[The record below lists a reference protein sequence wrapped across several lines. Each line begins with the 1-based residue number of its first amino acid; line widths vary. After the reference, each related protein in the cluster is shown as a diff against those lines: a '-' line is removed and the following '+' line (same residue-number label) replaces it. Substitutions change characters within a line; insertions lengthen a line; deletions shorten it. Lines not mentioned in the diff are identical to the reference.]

1 MAEKIQLEVVT
12 PERRVLAEPVD
23 MVTVPGL
30 GGELGI
36 LPGHT
41 PLISQLQTGV
51 LTYVQEGKSYPL
63 HVSGGFVE
71 VRDDHVSV
79 LADMVLVS
87 TIRQYLEEG
96 VPLYDALR
104 QAAERRLRP
113 VLMTGLVASLG
124 FVPMA
129 LHTGIGA
136 EVQRPLATV
145 VLGGVLSSML
155 LTLFVLPA
163 LYSAVA
169 PRGAGKG
176 AAA

>member
-51 LTYVQEGKSYPL
+51 LTYTQEGKSLSL

-71 VRDDHVSV
+71 VSDDHVSV
-79 LADMVLVS
+79 LAEV
-87 TIRQYLEEG
+87 
-96 VPLYDALR
+96 
-104 QAAERRLRP
+104 AERPEEIDAARARLSRER
-113 VLMTGLVASLG
+113 LEKQLNTWTGTEEDFEVARAKLERSVVRL
-124 FVPMA
+124 
-129 LHTGIGA
+129 
-136 EVQRPLATV
+136 QLAS
-145 VLGGVLSSML
+145 G
-155 LTLFVLPA
+155 
-163 LYSAVA
+163 
-169 PRGAGKG
+169 R
-176 AAA
+176 

>member
-79 LADMVLVS
+79 LADIAELPDEIDAARAKLSRDKLEKQLNGWTGSEEELEATKTKLDRSLV
-87 TIRQYLEEG
+87 
-96 VPLYDALR
+96 
-104 QAAERRLRP
+104 RLQ
-113 VLMTGLVASLG
+113 LASPG
-124 FVPMA
+124 
-129 LHTGIGA
+129 
-136 EVQRPLATV
+136 R
-145 VLGGVLSSML
+145 
-155 LTLFVLPA
+155 
-163 LYSAVA
+163 
-169 PRGAGKG
+169 
-176 AAA
+176 

>member
-51 LTYVQEGKSYPL
+51 LTYVQEGKSYSL

-79 LADMVLVS
+79 LAHIAELPEEIDAARAKLSRDKLEKQLSAWTGSEEELEATKTKLDRSLV
-87 TIRQYLEEG
+87 
-96 VPLYDALR
+96 
-104 QAAERRLRP
+104 RLQ
-113 VLMTGLVASLG
+113 LASG
-124 FVPMA
+124 
-129 LHTGIGA
+129 
-136 EVQRPLATV
+136 R
-145 VLGGVLSSML
+145 
-155 LTLFVLPA
+155 
-163 LYSAVA
+163 
-169 PRGAGKG
+169 
-176 AAA
+176 

>member
-51 LTYVQEGKSYPL
+51 LTYVQDGKSFPML
-63 HVSGGFVE
+63 VSGGFVE

-79 LADMVLVS
+79 LAEVAESPDEIDAAGAR
-87 TIRQYLEEG
+87 TARDQLEKQLNAWSGSEEDFEIAKAKLDRS
-96 VPLYDALR
+96 VV
-104 QAAERRLRP
+104 RLQ
-113 VLMTGLVASLG
+113 LAS
-124 FVPMA
+124 A
-129 LHTGIGA
+129 
-136 EVQRPLATV
+136 
-145 VLGGVLSSML
+145 
-155 LTLFVLPA
+155 
-163 LYSAVA
+163 
-169 PRGAGKG
+169 K
-176 AAA
+176 

>member
-51 LTYVQEGKSYPL
+51 LTYVAEGKSNLL

-79 LADMVLVS
+79 LAEV
-87 TIRQYLEEG
+87 
-96 VPLYDALR
+96 
-104 QAAERRLRP
+104 AERPDEIDAARAKLSRDQLEKQLNAWTGTEEDFEIVKTELDRSIVRL
-113 VLMTGLVASLG
+113 
-124 FVPMA
+124 
-129 LHTGIGA
+129 
-136 EVQRPLATV
+136 QLAAD
-145 VLGGVLSSML
+145 S
-155 LTLFVLPA
+155 
-163 LYSAVA
+163 
-169 PRGAGKG
+169 RR
-176 AAA
+176 

>member
-51 LTYVQEGKSYPL
+51 LTYVQDGKSFPL

-71 VRDDHVSV
+71 VREDHVSV
-79 LADMVLVS
+79 LAE
-87 TIRQYLEEG
+87 I
-96 VPLYDALR
+96 
-104 QAAERRLRP
+104 AERPDEIDASRAKLSREKFEKQLNAWSGSDEELEAARLEFDRS
-113 VLMTGLVASLG
+113 VVRL
-124 FVPMA
+124 
-129 LHTGIGA
+129 
-136 EVQRPLATV
+136 QLA
-145 VLGGVLSSML
+145 G
-155 LTLFVLPA
+155 
-163 LYSAVA
+163 
-169 PRGAGKG
+169 R
-176 AAA
+176 